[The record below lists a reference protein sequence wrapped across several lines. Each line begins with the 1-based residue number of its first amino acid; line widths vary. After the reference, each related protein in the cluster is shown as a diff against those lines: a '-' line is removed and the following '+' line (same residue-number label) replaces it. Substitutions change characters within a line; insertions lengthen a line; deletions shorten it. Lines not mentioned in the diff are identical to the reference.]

1 MNAVQKEPLEER
13 LNSVL
18 NKAIRWDEGEWKV
31 KWNIISMLCASNDSL
46 CERAY
51 KILTNNLI
59 KRNILSE
66 SKEGNYD
73 LFIMYDIPFGELFRN
88 AKGKDLYFTRL
99 EYADAYKRLVRPSQ
113 SRDLRVA
120 HAQ

>member
-13 LNSVL
+13 LNGIL
-18 NKAIRWDEGEWKV
+18 NKAIRWDEKEWKV
-31 KWNIISMLCASNDSL
+31 KWNVISMLCTSNDNL

-51 KILTNNLI
+51 EILTNNLI
-59 KRNILSE
+59 KRNILSK

-73 LFIMYDIPFGELFRN
+73 LFIMYSFPFGELLRDT
-88 AKGKDLYFTRL
+88 KGNDLYFTKF

-113 SRDLRVA
+113 SKDLRVA